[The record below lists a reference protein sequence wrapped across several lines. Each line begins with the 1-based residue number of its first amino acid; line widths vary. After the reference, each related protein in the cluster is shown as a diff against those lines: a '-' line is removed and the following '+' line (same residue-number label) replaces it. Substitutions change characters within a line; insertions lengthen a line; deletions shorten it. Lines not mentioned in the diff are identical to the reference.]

1 MHAWVTRCDPVTAL
15 LPRRRDDPNRVVRDS
30 AAEPYPLL
38 VPAAYFTQRPLD
50 ESVMREILR
59 RQVRQAALVG
69 RLADDM
75 APGARGFLHREIE
88 TDRIIF
94 RSGGYAKEGLTALT
108 KRPGEMPS
116 YFEVV
121 RPCRRHPRSRPL
133 PVAAPGALRGTAE
146 ANGNMPQVP
155 APLCR
160 RLANG
165 PLPDRAVGCADFYFL
180 DVLPRTG
187 DRPPDPPD
195 VEAERPLRPAF
206 VLSDHGHKIMGGPA
220 EN

>member
-1 MHAWVTRCDPVTAL
+1 MTTGLSCGPAGAPLEDAPRHDCRAGKALRRGNPAMHAWVTRCDPVTAL

-38 VPAAYFTQRPLD
+38 VPASYFTQRPLD

-133 PVAAPGALRGTAE
+133 PVAAPGALRGDRRGERQHASG
-146 ANGNMPQVP
+146 ACAPVP
-155 APLCR
+155 EVGKRASAGPGR
-160 RLANG
+160 RL
-165 PLPDRAVGCADFYFL
+165 RRFL
-180 DVLPRTG
+180 FP
-187 DRPPDPPD
+187 
-195 VEAERPLRPAF
+195 
-206 VLSDHGHKIMGGPA
+206 
-220 EN
+220 